1 MAIILITILSKIE
14 GDNNSV
20 GNDTN
25 TNYNINNNDNNIIN
39 SSGGD
44 KNNKII
50 ARKNY
55 TKIEKRFR

>member
-44 KNNKII
+44 KNNKM
-50 ARKNY
+50 KN
-55 TKIEKRFR
+55 